1 MAMRVQDLGRRS
13 YDEIWRAMRAYT
25 EERGPD
31 SPDQVWLVEHP
42 PVFTQGQNGR
52 AEHVLAAGDIPVVVT
67 DRGGQ
72 VTYHGPGQLVA
83 YPLVD
88 LRRRG
93 RGVRH
98 HVHALEQAVID
109 FLAAY
114 GLTGERHDGA
124 PGVYVPQQ
132 SAPAAKIAS
141 LGIRVRHGR
150 AYHGV
155 ALNLDLDLAP
165 FGRINPCGYTGQPVT
180 RLADWVANLDREVAK
195 EAFTEALLAALEPEQ
210 DSDHAG

>member
-1 MAMRVQDLGRRS
+1 MAMRVDDLGRRP
-13 YDEIWRAMRAYT
+13 YDEIWRAMGAYT

-31 SPDQVWLVEHP
+31 SPDQLWLVEHP
-42 PVFTQGQNGR
+42 PVFTQGQAGR
-52 AEHVLAAGDIPVVVT
+52 AEHVLAAGDIPVVST

-98 HVHALEQAVID
+98 HVHALEQAVLD
-109 FLAAY
+109 LLAAY
-114 GLTGERHDGA
+114 GLPGERHDGA
-124 PGVYVPQQ
+124 PGVYVRE
-132 SAPAAKIAS
+132 ADGPAAKIAS

-165 FGRINPCGYTGQPVT
+165 FARINPCGYAGQPVT
-180 RLADWVANLDREVAK
+180 RLADWVPELYREAAK
-195 EAFTEALLAALEPEQ
+195 AAFTRALLAAVVPEQ
-210 DSDHAG
+210 DSPHVG

>member
-1 MAMRVQDLGRRS
+1 MAMRVRELGRRP
-13 YDEIWRAMRAYT
+13 YEEVWQAMRAYT
-25 EERGPD
+25 EERGPESAD
-31 SPDQVWLVEHP
+31 ELWLVEHP
-42 PVFTQGQNGR
+42 PVFTQGRNGDP
-52 AEHVLAAGDIPVVVT
+52 AHILGAGDIPVVPT

-93 RGVRH
+93 RGVRD

-109 FLAAY
+109 LLALYQVPA
-114 GLTGERHDGA
+114 ERHPGA
-124 PGVYVPQQ
+124 PGVYVPRQGL
-132 SAPAAKIAS
+132 PAAKIAS

-150 AYHGV
+150 TYHGV

-165 FGRINPCGYTGQPVT
+165 FARINPCGYTGQPVT
-180 RLADWVANLDREVAK
+180 RLADWVAGLDPEEAK
-195 EAFTEALLAALEPEQ
+195 IRLTRTLLAALAPEE
-210 DSDHAG
+210 DALHAG

>member
-1 MAMRVQDLGRRS
+1 MTMRMHDLGRQP
-13 YDEIWRAMRAYT
+13 YDETWRAMRTFT
-25 EERGPD
+25 EERGPET
-31 SPDQVWLVEHP
+31 PDELWLVEHP
-42 PVFTQGQNGR
+42 PVFTQGQAGR
-52 AEHVLAAGDIPVVVT
+52 AEHVLGAGDIPVVAT

-98 HVHALEQAVID
+98 HVQALEQAVID
-109 FLAAY
+109 FLAGY
-114 GLTGERHDGA
+114 GLAGERHDGA
-124 PGVYVPQQ
+124 PGVYVQQ
-132 SAPAAKIAS
+132 ADGAAAKIAS

-155 ALNLDLDLAP
+155 AVNLDLDLAP
-165 FGRINPCGYTGQPVT
+165 FARINPCGYAGQSVT
-180 RLADWVANLDREVAK
+180 RLADWVADLDTAAARAN
-195 EAFTEALLAALEPEQ
+195 FTRALLAILDPDE
-210 DSDHAG
+210 DSAHAG